1 MSGEG
6 GRWIRR
12 KDLEEVWQE
21 LRSGQCVSFYLSYIF
36 LLLGGV
42 AVNFSVDLIVL
53 LFRIAYIKHLLN
65 SSLANI

>member
-6 GRWIRR
+6 GLE

-21 LRSGQCVSFYLSYIF
+21 LRSGQCVSFCFSYIF

-42 AVNFSVDLIVL
+42 TVNFSVDLIVL